1 MFGMNTFNRFG
12 NFGNMNY
19 GQGGILSTVLKAMV
33 LLFIVYLV
41 VNWYFKKSKKLLSMS
56 SGTIQ
61 HTISAA
67 DLPENTQAGNYTYSM
82 WFYIHDW
89 NKKYGDE
96 KIILKRGANEN
107 ESIKVSLGER
117 ENNISIK
124 IKHYSVGVD
133 PSTVATATTADTSTE
148 TSTETSTNGGSSVS
162 SDEYSYHMTTV
173 YNIPLQKWVNLTIS
187 TFGKTL
193 DIYLNG
199 KLYKTDVLPNLPKP
213 DVGGDI
219 IITPDGGFSGWT
231 TNFLYTPTPTNPQ
244 QAYNIYKKGYGGSML
259 GNIFNKYRLR
269 VQVLRDNEVTGGFE
283 L

>member
-1 MFGMNTFNRFG
+1 MFGMNFNRFG
-12 NFGNMNY
+12 NFGNYGNMNY
-19 GQGGILSTVLKAMV
+19 GQGGILSTIVKAMI

-61 HTISAA
+61 HTISAE

-82 WFYIHDW
+82 WFYVHDW
-89 NKKYGDE
+89 NKKYGSE
-96 KIILKRGANEN
+96 KVILKRGENDN

-117 ENNISIK
+117 ENNITIK
-124 IKHYSVGVD
+124 IKHFSVG
-133 PSTVATATTADTSTE
+133 ADTSSG
-148 TSTETSTNGGSSVS
+148 STDTTDDGYHSTV
-162 SDEYSYHMTTV
+162 V
-173 YNIPLQKWVNLTIS
+173 YNVPLQKWVNLTIS
-187 TFGKTL
+187 TFGKTV
-193 DIYLNG
+193 DVYLNG

-213 DVGGDI
+213 DTGGNI
-219 IITPDGGFSGWT
+219 TITPDGGFSGWT